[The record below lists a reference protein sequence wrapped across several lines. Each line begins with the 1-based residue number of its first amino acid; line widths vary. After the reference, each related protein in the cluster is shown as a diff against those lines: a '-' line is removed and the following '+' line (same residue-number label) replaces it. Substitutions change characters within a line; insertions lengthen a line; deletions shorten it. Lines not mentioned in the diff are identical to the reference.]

1 MNPSHASDPAETI
14 DTTLCILGA
23 SGDLTSRLLLPAL
36 AELLM
41 EDPHRKVR
49 LIGAGMDDWDDEKWR
64 SVVEKSFAS
73 AKAEGDTVTGVR
85 EHTTY
90 RRTDITDSAD
100 FGKLLEEC
108 EGRVAL
114 YFAVPPAIAAKGCQA
129 LENVDLPEGL
139 ILALEK
145 PFGSDEASAQALNA
159 QLLTLVPEEQVY
171 RIDHFMGRS
180 TVLNVLGLR
189 FANRVFEPVWSSEHI
204 ESVSIRYDETLG
216 LEGRAGYYD
225 NAGAMVDM
233 IQSHLLQVLAVV
245 AMDPPATLDA
255 VDFRDAKAA
264 ALRATKVWD
273 EDAAAHSR
281 RARYTAGSI
290 GERHLPNY
298 VDEPGVDP
306 SHHTETLAEVT
317 FAVETSR
324 WAGVPFMLRS
334 GKALGDKVS
343 EIVMRFKDVSHLPEG
358 FEGSTTPSVLRLSLG
373 PDRMSLELNL
383 NGPGDPFH
391 LDRAALE
398 AEFGEGERRAY
409 SEVLEGILDG
419 DPTLSVRGDTAEQCW
434 RIVQPII
441 DAWRRDAVP
450 LEEYPAGSSGP
461 ADWPSLDSAGPDRK
475 DAEEKNT

>member
-1 MNPSHASDPAETI
+1 MSAPEATDPTETI

-36 AELLM
+36 AQLLD
-41 EDPHRKVR
+41 EDPHRRVR
-49 LIGAGMDDWDDEKWR
+49 LIGAGMEDWDDDRWR
-64 SVVEKSFAS
+64 GVVQAAFDQAG
-73 AKAEGDTVTGVR
+73 AESDTARGVR

-90 RRTDITDSAD
+90 RRTDITDSKD
-100 FGKLLEEC
+100 FAGLLEEC
-108 EGRVAL
+108 SGRIAL
-114 YFAVPPAIAAKGCQA
+114 YFAVPPAIAEKGCRA
-129 LENVDLPEGL
+129 LEQVDLPEGI

-145 PFGSDEASAQALNA
+145 PFGSDEASAHALNE
-159 QLLTLVPEEQVY
+159 QLAGLVPEEQVY

-204 ESVSIRYDETLG
+204 ERISIRYDETLG

-225 NAGAMVDM
+225 NAGALIDM

-264 ALRATKVWD
+264 ALRATKVWN
-273 EDAAAHSR
+273 EDAVASSR
-281 RARYTAGSI
+281 RARYTAGRI
-290 GERHLPNY
+290 GDRDLPSY

-306 SHHTETLAEVT
+306 AHETETLAEVT
-317 FAVETSR
+317 FEVATSR
-324 WAGVPFMLRS
+324 WAGVPFTLRS
-334 GKALGDKVS
+334 GKALGEKVS
-343 EIVMRFKDVSHLPEG
+343 EIVMHFRDVAHLPTG
-358 FEGSTTPSVLRLSLG
+358 FEGSTAPSVLRLSLG
-373 PDRMSLELNL
+373 PDRMALELNL

-391 LDRAALE
+391 LDRDVLE

-419 DPTLSVRGDTAEQCW
+419 DPTLSVRGDNAEQCW
-434 RIVQPII
+434 RVVQPVL
-441 DAWRRDAVP
+441 DAWRAGSVP
-450 LEEYPAGSSGP
+450 LEEYPAGSE
-461 ADWPSLDSAGPDRK
+461 GPDGWP
-475 DAEEKNT
+475 EL

>member
-1 MNPSHASDPAETI
+1 MSGSATEPTETI

-36 AELLM
+36 AQLLT
-41 EDPHRKVR
+41 EDPHRRVR
-49 LIGAGMDDWDDEKWR
+49 LIGAGMDDWDDERWR
-64 SVVEKSFAS
+64 GVVEKAFAS
-73 AKAEGDTVTGVR
+73 ADAEGPTVEGVR

-90 RRTDITDSAD
+90 RRTDITDPHD
-100 FGKLLEEC
+100 FAGLLSEC
-108 EGRVAL
+108 AGRVAL
-114 YFAVPPAIAAKGCQA
+114 YFAVPPAIAAKGCRA
-129 LENVDLPEGL
+129 LEEVDLPPRL

-145 PFGSDEASAQALNA
+145 PFGSDQAGAHALNE
-159 QLLTLVPEEQVY
+159 QLTTLVPEEQIY

-189 FANRVFEPVWSSEHI
+189 FANRVFEPVWSNEHI
-204 ESVSIRYDETLG
+204 ESVAIRYDETLG

-225 NAGAMVDM
+225 TAGAMVDM

-264 ALRATKVWD
+264 ALRATRVWD
-273 EDAAAHSR
+273 EDAAANSR
-281 RARYTAGSI
+281 RARYTAGAVA
-290 GERHLPNY
+290 GRELPSY

-306 SHHTETLAEVT
+306 AHDTETLAEVT
-317 FAVETSR
+317 VEVGTSR
-324 WAGVPFMLRS
+324 WAGVPFTLRS
-334 GKALGDKVS
+334 GKALGVKVS
-343 EIVMRFKDVSHLPEG
+343 EIVMRFKDVSHLPTG
-358 FEGSTTPSVLRLSLG
+358 FEGSTEPSVLRLSLG

-398 AEFGEGERRAY
+398 SEFGEGERRAY

-434 RIVQPII
+434 RIVQPVI
-441 DAWRRDAVP
+441 DAWRSGAVP
-450 LEEYPAGSSGP
+450 LEDYPAGSSGP
-461 ADWPSLDSAGPDRK
+461 EAWPEL
-475 DAEEKNT
+475 